1 MYPNIAQEMVLS
13 QFVKDFLVSR
23 QHQESSVELT
33 MSETKPLVA
42 TSSFDWECKMF
53 GKNKKDR
60 EETYRRNQ
68 EKTVVANLT
77 KNVYSRDDASEVY
90 PFLYIGNLASR
101 NTKFLTEKNIVLI
114 INGKP
119 LSSISTGQSLVKCAC
134 VQIFC
139 KAVSP

>member
-13 QFVKDFLVSR
+13 QLVKDFLVSR
-23 QHQESSVELT
+23 QPQESSVELT

-42 TSSFDWECKMF
+42 SRSFDLECKMF
-53 GKNKKDR
+53 GKAKGKKDR
-60 EETYRRNQ
+60 EETHRRNQ

-77 KNVYSRDDASEVY
+77 KSVYSRDDASEVY

-114 INGKP
+114 INGKL
-119 LSSISTGQSLVKCAC
+119 LSCL
-134 VQIFC
+134 
-139 KAVSP
+139 